1 MTENLEIISAYTRA
15 QAIEDG
21 FLVDI
26 SANGNGLFKVPV
38 AMTRTV
44 YEKLTN
50 NGKEDVTTTLFL
62 LLLTLK
68 KLIRAGEGDG
78 EQLDFIFNR
87 ISLKALSHG
96 GDNGEHVITIMF
108 PHED

>member
-1 MTENLEIISAYTRA
+1 MFNNEEIICSYTRA

-26 SANGNGLFKVPV
+26 TASGNGLFKVPV
-38 AMTRTV
+38 AITRTV
-44 YEKLTN
+44 YEKLTDE
-50 NGKEDVTTTLFL
+50 GKKDVTTTLFL

-68 KLIRAGEGDG
+68 KLIRAGEGNG
-78 EQLDFIFNR
+78 EQLDFTFNR

>member
-1 MTENLEIISAYTRA
+1 MEKIQLISVYTRK
-15 QAIEDG
+15 QAVEDG
-21 FLVDI
+21 VLIDVTEHAKGI
-26 SANGNGLFKVPV
+26 FKVPV
-38 AMTRTV
+38 ATTRTV
-44 YEKLTN
+44 YEKLTDE
-50 NGKEDVTTTLFL
+50 GKKDVTTTLFL

-68 KLIRAGEGDG
+68 KLIRAGEGG
-78 EQLDFIFNR
+78 EQLNFTFNR

>member
-1 MTENLEIISAYTRA
+1 MNENLEIISAYTRA

-26 SANGNGLFKVPV
+26 SASGSGLFKVPV

-44 YEKLTN
+44 YEKLTDE
-50 NGKEDVTTTLFL
+50 GKKDVTTTLFL

-68 KLIRAGEGDG
+68 KLIRAGEGG
-78 EQLDFIFNR
+78 EQINFTFNR

-108 PHED
+108 PYED

>member
-1 MTENLEIISAYTRA
+1 MENFEIISAYTRA
-15 QAIEDG
+15 QAIDDG
-21 FLVDI
+21 FLVDV
-26 SANGNGLFKVPV
+26 SSYSKGLFKVPV
-38 AMTRTV
+38 ATTRTV
-44 YEKLTN
+44 YEKLTD
-50 NGKEDVTTTLFL
+50 NGKKDVTTTLFL

-78 EQLDFIFNR
+78 EQLDFTFNR